1 MTKQE
6 FYDMFHL
13 KFNDMIEEYA
23 FIGSLDKLY
32 LEFTREQA
40 HQIVDVFFNNA
51 DDIYNDAKEAAEQ
64 HIKEVTQR
72 LRDLFKEEEEEEE
85 ILLDKN
91 GEA

>member
-13 KFNDMIEEYA
+13 KFNDIIEEYA
-23 FIGSLDKLY
+23 FIGGLDKLY

-40 HQIVDVFFNNA
+40 HQIVNVFFNNA

-64 HIKEVTQR
+64 HIKEVAQQ
-72 LRDLFKEEEEEEE
+72 LRDLFKEEEKEKE
-85 ILLDKN
+85 ILLDKS

>member
-13 KFNDMIEEYA
+13 KFYDMIEEYA

-40 HQIVDVFFNNA
+40 HQIVNVFFNNA

-64 HIKEVTQR
+64 HIKEV

-85 ILLDKN
+85 ILLDKS